1 MKYGYAR
8 ISTRDQCLDL
18 QLDALRDANCNKI
31 FSDVAK
37 GARQDRPELTKLLE
51 IVEEKDT
58 IVIWKLDRLGRSL
71 HHLVKIVNDLNNQN
85 VGLVSLNDPIDTT
98 TAQGRLMFNVFASL
112 AEFERDVIYERTI
125 AGIANP
131 KMFLTLGHY
140 FDMNDRNVCAR
151 DVL

>member
-58 IVIWKLDRLGRSL
+58 IVIWKLVLF
-71 HHLVKIVNDLNNQN
+71 I
-85 VGLVSLNDPIDTT
+85 
-98 TAQGRLMFNVFASL
+98 
-112 AEFERDVIYERTI
+112 
-125 AGIANP
+125 
-131 KMFLTLGHY
+131 TL
-140 FDMNDRNVCAR
+140 
-151 DVL
+151 

>member
-71 HHLVKIVNDLNNQN
+71 HHLVKIVNDLKIQK
-85 VGLVSLNDPIDTT
+85 I
-98 TAQGRLMFNVFASL
+98 
-112 AEFERDVIYERTI
+112 
-125 AGIANP
+125 
-131 KMFLTLGHY
+131 
-140 FDMNDRNVCAR
+140 
-151 DVL
+151 